1 MSDRFSNMK
10 FPEYEFQ
17 EYPKWVEGQDGKPV
31 LVNDADEELATLG
44 VEKREPAPQVAT
56 LKLRGGR

>member
-1 MSDRFSNMK
+1 MSDRFSGMK
-10 FPEYEFQ
+10 FPEYEFR
-17 EYPKWVEGQDGKPV
+17 EYPKWVENQDGKPV

-44 VEKREPAPQVAT
+44 VAKEEPAPQVAT